1 MKKIFLFVLC
11 GVAVMLASTSCRF
24 ARVDNPGDT
33 VAAIE
38 FDPTIGQK
46 AHRSHTS
53 QDSTAMQSAVDSTDI
68 YFIGEGSS
76 RQLLQLISYPS
87 KRDTV
92 TFSKARHI
100 KVKGSADFGRVVRIG
115 FYRLPSGDSIVKTVE
130 EVKF

>member
-1 MKKIFLFVLC
+1 
-11 GVAVMLASTSCRF
+11 
-24 ARVDNPGDT
+24 
-33 VAAIE
+33 
-38 FDPTIGQK
+38 
-46 AHRSHTS
+46 
-53 QDSTAMQSAVDSTDI
+53 MQSAVDSTDI

-87 KRDTV
+87 KRDTI